1 MLPELPPDPARP
13 FPALFTQELAMAD
26 PRPADAPRSNCSDC
40 FDLDRRGFLG
50 TLGLGAFAGSLTLG
64 GLPAGLARAADA
76 PATATKTKPAE
87 GLIREL
93 YATLTDEQK
102 KSLVYAW
109 DHGAKDGLPTRL
121 KMVNAPHFNK
131 RIGDNYT
138 KPQQELCDQIFR
150 AICSGEEGYQK
161 ISRAGRFD
169 GSKSFDGLGAVIFGE
184 PTDGKPYSLVF
195 TGHHLTVRC
204 DGNSEPGTAFGGPMY
219 YGHSAVG
226 YSPGNVFFYQTKSV
240 LSVYGA
246 LDEKQRKQATIRNQM
261 PGEQAGSVK
270 FRPAGEPHPGVGY
283 ADLSADQKQLVE
295 QVMRDILMPYRKEDA
310 DEVMDLVKANGGLE
324 QMHLAFY
331 EDAKA
336 DEKQPWH
343 FWRLEGPGF
352 VWNYRVLPHVHT
364 FVHIAGKTA

>member
-1 MLPELPPDPARP
+1 MDDVRP
-13 FPALFTQELAMAD
+13 RVSPQS
-26 PRPADAPRSNCSDC
+26 RRDAPQCADC
-40 FDLDRRGFLG
+40 LEFDRRGFLG
-50 TLGLGAFAGSLTLG
+50 TLGLGAVAG
-64 GLPAGLARAADA
+64 GLVPTLARAADA
-76 PATATKTKPAE
+76 PAAQATKSKPAE

-93 YATLTDEQK
+93 YATLSDEQK
-102 KSLVYAW
+102 QSLVYAW
-109 DHGAKDGLPTRL
+109 DHGSDGGVPTRL
-121 KMVNAPHFNK
+121 RMVNAPHFGK

-150 AICSGEEGYQK
+150 AICSGDDGYFK
-161 ISRAGRFD
+161 ISRGGRFD

-184 PTDGKPYSLVF
+184 PTDGKPFSFVF
-195 TGHHLTVRC
+195 TGHHLTIRC
-204 DGNSEPGTAFGGPMY
+204 DGNSEPGAAFGGPMY

-246 LDEKQRKQATIRNQM
+246 LDEKQRQQATISNRN
-261 PGEQAGSVK
+261 PGEQAASVQ
-270 FRPAGEPHPGVGY
+270 FRKTGETLPGIGY
-283 ADLSADQKQLVE
+283 ADLSTDQRALVE
-295 QVMRDILMPYRKEDA
+295 KVMRDILMPYRQEDA
-310 DEVMDLVKANGGLE
+310 DEVMQIVKANGGME

-331 EDAKA
+331 EDKGST
-336 DEKQPWH
+336 EGEPWH